1 MASLAQPD
9 STTSVTAEAKI
20 DPRTL
25 TTAARMK
32 ELRKKQKNLSTDIED
47 IMINYPATI
56 KARKKMTA
64 EGACSEAFVSYIR
77 PAVYEFKENKEGK
90 EEPVVIQSSREK
102 EGTFIDCFKV
112 GLNFLPDPAKT
123 NKTVEKL
130 NKPDTKDRTKKTI
143 ETLPIYIINA
153 HSSVDPRISLEIYNQ
168 EKISK
173 RAQEMLRRGE
183 DGATPEAIIKE
194 EREYSFIDQLESG
207 LFSINIAPSKYNV
220 KYTTRTDFFNT
231 KPESNIYI
239 IETAPIGFDAQCGDK
254 NMAKFF
260 TQASKDKFKTFRE
273 LLFSGKFKELFNQEQ
288 HEDNNEV
295 KFFTPPGYSALNKSY
310 QFFDDGKYGKDKW
323 GIIKLTELSKEKTI
337 TINDFIYDK
346 SLKLESKDVKLSQIH
361 PQTKMKREILQSI
374 KEDYDISL
382 KTIVNKLGKGIYIDL
397 GCSGIPMKVF
407 DYEIKK
413 YLTFSPDHTS
423 RDEFGQP
430 KYRQILPIYNVI
442 MNDFEEIAYNQM
454 LAWNNI
460 VSFYQEKYL
469 STGTA
474 TDDDNIRNIENIV
487 FANKLIDSS
496 KKAQFD
502 VTDVQDKSYSYS
514 LKSEKIAET
523 KYDNAY
529 VDDSVSA
536 AGQTTELLPELPP
549 LPVVSA
555 VSVEEQATPP
565 QTPKKDSATS
575 KDVFL
580 GAYGGKRKKH
590 TRKFRK
596 RKTKKSRKKKK

>member
-9 STTSVTAEAKI
+9 LTTSVTAEAKI

-56 KARKKMTA
+56 KARKKMTT
-64 EGACSEAFVSYIR
+64 EGSCSEAFVSYIR

-153 HSSVDPRISLEIYNQ
+153 HSSVDPRVSLEVYNKTKVTDLAKKNGITFD
-168 EKISK
+168 EF
-173 RAQEMLRRGE
+173 LV
-183 DGATPEAIIKE
+183 E

-346 SLKLESKDVKLSQIH
+346 GLKLDSKDVKLSQIH
-361 PQTKMKREILQSI
+361 PQTKMKGEILRSI
-374 KEDYDISL
+374 KEEYDISL

-413 YLTFSPDHTS
+413 YLTFSPDNTS

-474 TDDDNIRNIENIV
+474 VDNDNIRNIENIV

-502 VTDVQDKSYSYS
+502 VTDVQDKSYTYS
-514 LKSEKIAET
+514 LKTEKISET

-549 LPVVSA
+549 LPTVST

-565 QTPKKDSATS
+565 QTPKKDHEATQ
-575 KDVFL
+575 DMFL
-580 GAYGGKRKKH
+580 ASYGGKRKNH
-590 TRKFRK
+590 TRKSRRKFRK